1 MRIEL
6 GSRSYDVLI
15 GPDTIDSLERS
26 TTLAG
31 LADANAYALVADRA
45 CSATTDRVA
54 AALARTGTPLH
65 RIELDVTEAS
75 KSGVVLDEL
84 YGRFIDARLNRR
96 SVIVA
101 VGGGVIGDLAGYAAA
116 TFVRGVRWV
125 GVPTTL
131 LAAVDSA
138 IGGKVAINHARG
150 KNLIGAIHQPS
161 LVVIDP
167 GTFATLPP
175 REFVSGYGEMLKY
188 GLAMDRRLWDDLIA
202 LAPDAV
208 GVAQIERCVA
218 RKAAVVAMDERDE
231 SGVREVL
238 NFGHTIAHAIEA
250 VTGYGY
256 YRHGEAVVLG
266 MRAALRL
273 SVMRGHCAAV
283 VAEGIDAQ
291 LHGVPLPPLPA
302 LDADA
307 ILAAVHR
314 DKKRAANGNTRFVLL
329 SGLGE
334 TLPDDGVTDAD
345 IRTAVTMLE
354 TACASPS

>member
-6 GSRSYDVLI
+6 GSRSYDVII
-15 GPDTIDSLERS
+15 GAGVTDSLDR
-26 TTLAG
+26 TATLAG

-45 CSATTDRVA
+45 CSATTDRIT
-54 AALARTGTPLH
+54 AALGRTGTPVH
-65 RIELDVTEAS
+65 RIELDVSEAS
-75 KSGVVLDEL
+75 KSSTVLDEL

-101 VGGGVIGDLAGYAAA
+101 IGGGVIGDLAGYAAA

-138 IGGKVAINHARG
+138 VGGKVAINHARG
-150 KNLIGAIHQPS
+150 KNLIGAIHQPA
-161 LVVIDP
+161 LVIIDP
-167 GTFATLPP
+167 AAFETLPA
-175 REFVSGYGEMLKY
+175 REFISGYGEMLKY
-188 GLAMDRRLWDDLIA
+188 GLAMDRRLWKDLIA
-202 LAPDAV
+202 LAPGAV
-208 GVAQIERCVA
+208 GAAQIERCIA
-218 RKAAVVAMDERDE
+218 LKAGVVSADERDE

-238 NFGHTIAHAIEA
+238 NFGHTVAHAIES

-273 SVMRGHCAAV
+273 SVIRGHCDPAF
-283 VAEGIDAQ
+283 AEEIDAQ
-291 LHGVPLPPLPA
+291 LQSVPLPPLPP
-302 LDADA
+302 LDGDA

-329 SGLGE
+329 RALGE
-334 TLPDDGVTDAD
+334 TLGDDGVTDAE
-345 IRTAVTMLE
+345 IRRAVAQLE